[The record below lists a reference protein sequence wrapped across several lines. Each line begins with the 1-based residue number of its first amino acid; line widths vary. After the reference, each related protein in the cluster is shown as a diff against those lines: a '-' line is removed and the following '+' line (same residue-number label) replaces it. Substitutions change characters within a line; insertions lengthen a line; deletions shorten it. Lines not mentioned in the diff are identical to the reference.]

1 MVTRPHCPVSWD
13 ERGNRIG
20 PSTEETLPDLSLFNN
35 PANAPADF
43 QRGLWTGT
51 QAGSKLTG
59 SAYWDFED
67 ESFQMDVALDDVPLA
82 QSMSF
87 AFLKGFAA
95 GFRSAYRARSG
106 TF

>member
-1 MVTRPHCPVSWD
+1 MTRPHFPVHWD

-20 PSTEETLPDLSLFNN
+20 PSTEALPDLGLYNN
-35 PANAPADF
+35 PANAPVDF

-51 QAGSKLTG
+51 QAGSKFKRAT
-59 SAYWDFED
+59 YWDFED
-67 ESFQMDVALDDVPLA
+67 ESSQMDVALEDVPLA

-95 GFRSAYRARSG
+95 GFRHAYRLR
-106 TF
+106 FRLH